1 MDFRIKEAR
10 EKVGLTQKELAIE
23 LGIKPNT
30 FNGYEKGTHD
40 PKSEILKKIAI
51 RCNTTVDY
59 LLGIDNDTNNVT
71 ARTEITDIN
80 RKQLLCNYDFLNDR
94 GKEKLLEYSEDLINS
109 TRYIKSRQNEMI
121 ALPTA
126 ARSTENRPVEF
137 TYISKEKLEQIE
149 NAESAENEVDI

>member
-10 EKVGLTQKELAIE
+10 EKVGLSQKELALE

-59 LLGIDNDTNNVT
+59 LLGIDNNINNVT
-71 ARTEITDIN
+71 VHINSQSEITDIN
-80 RKQLLCNYDFLNDR
+80 KKHLLNNYDFLNER
-94 GKEKLLEYSEDLINS
+94 GKEKLLEYSEDLVNS
-109 TRYIKSRQNEMI
+109 SLYIENEQ
-121 ALPTA
+121 
-126 ARSTENRPVEF
+126 
-137 TYISKEKLEQIE
+137 KEKH
-149 NAESAENEVDI
+149 A

>member
-10 EKVGLTQKELAIE
+10 EKIGLTQKELAIE

-59 LLGIDNDTNNVT
+59 LLGIDKKHINSASDKLNTPL
-71 ARTEITDIN
+71 EITDIN
-80 RKQLLCNYDFLNDR
+80 REQLICNYESLNSH
-94 GKEKLLEYSEDLINS
+94 GKQKLLEYSKDLVN
-109 TRYIKSRQNEMI
+109 TGNY
-121 ALPTA
+121 
-126 ARSTENRPVEF
+126 TENEQ
-137 TYISKEKLEQIE
+137 KEKH
-149 NAESAENEVDI
+149 A

>member
-10 EKVGLTQKELAIE
+10 ENVGLTQKELALE

-59 LLGIDNDTNNVT
+59 LLGIDSNKNNMTVHIN
-71 ARTEITDIN
+71 AQPEITDIN
-80 RKQLLCNYDFLNDR
+80 RNQLLRNYDFLNNR

-109 TRYIKSRQNEMI
+109 SRYIENEQ
-121 ALPTA
+121 
-126 ARSTENRPVEF
+126 
-137 TYISKEKLEQIE
+137 KEKH
-149 NAESAENEVDI
+149 A

>member
-10 EKVGLTQKELAIE
+10 EKVGLSQKELALE

-59 LLGIDNDTNNVT
+59 LLGIDNNINNVT
-71 ARTEITDIN
+71 VHINSQSEITDIN
-80 RKQLLCNYDFLNDR
+80 KKHLLNNYDFLNER
-94 GKEKLLEYSEDLINS
+94 GKEKLLEYSEDLVNS
-109 TRYIKSRQNEMI
+109 SLYIANEQ
-121 ALPTA
+121 
-126 ARSTENRPVEF
+126 
-137 TYISKEKLEQIE
+137 KEKH
-149 NAESAENEVDI
+149 A